1 MPEKSR
7 LDWFKLDCQDDD
19 KMELIEA
26 EFGLTGYAVIIK
38 LWKKIYGT
46 EGYYCD
52 WNSDISLLMAK
63 KLGLQVGFL
72 NEIVAAAIRRG
83 IFDLGMYERHSIL
96 TSHGIQKRFTEAVG
110 RRKCEKIK
118 NEYLLEKCAQK
129 SEDADISG
137 SNVDISGSNVDIS
150 KQIRE
155 DKRREDKIRKDN
167 KKSPASGLSGIIAA
181 YTQNN
186 DLRTALGEFVK
197 MRKTLRKPL
206 TENALNLQL
215 KELNKLGDNDSVKL
229 AVVNQS
235 VMNSWQ
241 GFYPLKKEA
250 AQKAQRQEEDKNAS
264 YNLDDWNRMIRAQQS
279 GDFDYSQMLKRKGG
293 G

>member
-250 AQKAQRQEEDKNAS
+250 AQKAQRQEENKNAS
-264 YNLDDWNRMIRAQQS
+264 YNLDDWNRMIQAQQS
-279 GDFDYSQMLKRKGG
+279 GNFDYSQMLKRKGG